1 MTHRGF
7 FETELF
13 VKDDDKD
20 IFFLSELG
28 ERIQKQLQQEAA
40 PVGECSTPILE
51 MLNEERY
58 RYSEKSLLVEGGA
71 KKIYKVYDTH
81 AGRWVVMAMPIKAE
95 TLDAKE
101 TFLREALMVSKLQH
115 PAILPV
121 HEVGITTSGVPYYVR
136 QFLEGDTLLEVIKK
150 ADKKVTLDRLVSIFL
165 RVCDAVKYAHSCG
178 VLHLDIKPENVLVGL
193 HGRVYLIDWGMA
205 RVLPSKAEDM
215 ESDFDPDILN
225 NVRYSGML
233 QGTPGFMAPEQI
245 NQSGRWN
252 EQTDVYGLGAL
263 LYFILTHRSPVSGT
277 RDQQLEQTVRG
288 EVVGPHVVQA
298 KMGIPRSLSAISM
311 KATALEPASRYASV
325 SELRDDIS
333 LYREGFAPRAEK
345 TGLFKRGHLF
355 LRRHHKVGFVV
366 LLVAGLFIGMTSY
379 LLARVSAQKE
389 RTEAAR
395 LEAIQNLDLYRVE
408 TERTVLLN
416 SRIQKFLID
425 SMDDGDIW
433 NVSLMH
439 NLVKQ
444 ELERSKDDSR
454 LQAKFYKYQAYLFF
468 VEGAFNQALQSFK
481 RAGFTSP
488 HNNLYKT
495 CEEFAALKPS
505 DEDLLS
511 PNLFAQ
517 LLEFSFR
524 NSSFRKNIL
533 AVSYRE
539 YMKRTGVISPEQYF
553 PIAIGILNVVNDTI
567 GWEGENLLQKL
578 KEGYHLD
585 LRNAP
590 YHTLDLPR
598 ESLLE
603 RDPYHAVGNVL
614 LPLQLYSLDLSGSNI
629 RDFEDLAFSEKFEE
643 LIIQDVLLFDRPSSV
658 FWLMQSGVKKI
669 VVDEELFRPS
679 QLKKLRSVMQVL
691 VTSDS
696 KNENLIF

>member
-1 MTHRGF
+1 M
-7 FETELF
+7 
-13 VKDDDKD
+13 KADDEERFD
-20 IFFLSELG
+20 FSALG
-28 ERIQKQLQQEAA
+28 EQIQQQLQQDAA
-40 PVGECSTPILE
+40 PLQDCSTPILE
-51 MLNEERY
+51 TLNEERY
-58 RYSEKSLLVEGGA
+58 QYSEESLLVEGGA
-71 KKIYKVYDTH
+71 KRIYKVYDTH
-81 AGRWVVMAMPIKAE
+81 AGRWVVMAMPIRAE
-95 TLDAKE
+95 TLEAKE

-121 HEVGITTSGVPYYVR
+121 HEVGVSASGMPYYVR
-136 QFLEGDTLLEVIKK
+136 QFLEGDTLHDMMKK
-150 ADKKVTLDRLVSIFL
+150 SDRKVPLDRLVSIFL

-205 RVLPSKAEDM
+205 RVLPSKAKEVQ
-215 ESDFDPDILN
+215 SDFDPDMLN
-225 NVRYSGML
+225 NVRYSGTV

-245 NQSGRWN
+245 RQTGRWN

-263 LYFILTHRSPVSGT
+263 LYFILTQRSPVFGT
-277 RDQQLEQTVRG
+277 RDHQLEQTVRG
-288 EVVGPHVVQA
+288 QVIRPHVRVA
-298 KMGIPRSLSAISM
+298 KRGIPRSLSAIAMRAAS
-311 KATALEPASRYASV
+311 LEPVDRYASV
-325 SELRDDIS
+325 SELRDDIIR
-333 LYREGFAPRAEK
+333 YREGFAPLAERA
-345 TGLFKRGHLF
+345 GLFKCGHLF
-355 LRRHHKVGFVV
+355 FRRHHKVGFVV
-366 LLVAGLFIGMTSY
+366 LLAAVLFVGMSSY
-379 LLARVSAQKE
+379 LVARVSAQKE

-395 LEAIQNLDLYRVE
+395 LEAIQNLDLYRLE

-439 NLVKQ
+439 SLVEQ

-454 LQAKFYKYQAYLFF
+454 WQSKFYKYQAYLFF

-481 RAGFTSP
+481 RAGFTAP

-495 CEEFAALKPS
+495 CEQFAGLKPN
-505 DEDLLS
+505 DEDLLK
-511 PNLFAQ
+511 PELFAE

-539 YMKRTGVISPEQYF
+539 YMKRVGVISPEQYL
-553 PIAIGILNVVNDTI
+553 PVAIGILNVVNDTI
-567 GWEGENLLQKL
+567 GWSGENLLQKH
-578 KEGYHLD
+578 EGGYHLD

-598 ESLLE
+598 ESLIE
-603 RDPYHAVGNVL
+603 RDPFQDMGNVL
-614 LPLQLYSLDLSGSNI
+614 LPLELYSLDLSGSNI
-629 RDFEDLAFSEKFEE
+629 RDFEELAFSDSFHE
-643 LIIQDVLLFDRPSSV
+643 LIIQDVSLFDRPSSV